1 MIETRMTERENE
13 HEKKMT
19 NKKMIEFEEQ
29 VNK

>member
-19 NKKMIEFEEQ
+19 NKKNDRIRRIG
-29 VNK
+29 K